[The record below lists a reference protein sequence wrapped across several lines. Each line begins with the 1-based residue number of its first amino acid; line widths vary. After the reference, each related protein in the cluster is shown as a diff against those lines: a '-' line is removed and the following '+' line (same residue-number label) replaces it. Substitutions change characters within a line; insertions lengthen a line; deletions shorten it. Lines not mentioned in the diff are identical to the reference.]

1 MGKASTHGKK
11 RWKWKHN
18 HILAWNAVVLVNWL
32 SLFSFP
38 FLRSILSFSKI
49 AVAFFVIALLGTVSL
64 ARCAG
69 NRKNRRITKA
79 IILLHLLIPA
89 LIVLIHV
96 WEANANDGA
105 MRVRHYE
112 FSCGMS
118 HSGLDFDEWWE
129 IHGHEYEAR
138 NITKDMF
145 KVFPFHDGASSEIL
159 FLNKKRISADE
170 LAIGDI
176 GVYRS
181 PWDNALIASRFI
193 GIGMRGNSAY
203 YLFKGDNLD
212 YTRWIPKNR
221 VEGVLQPTLQ
231 SRVFG
236 LIKKEG
242 CLRAPKPQ
250 SF

>member
-1 MGKASTHGKK
+1 MGKASIHGKN
-11 RWKWKHN
+11 RWKWKHK
-18 HILAWNAVVLVNWL
+18 HILAWNTVVLVNWL

-38 FLRSILSFSKI
+38 FLRSILSFSRI

-69 NRKNRRITKA
+69 SRRNRRIAKA

-96 WEANANDGA
+96 WETNASNGG

-112 FSCGMS
+112 FSCGIS
-118 HSGLDFDEWWE
+118 HSGLIFDEWWE

-145 KVFPFHDGASSEIL
+145 KGFPFRGGVSSEVL
-159 FLNKKRISADE
+159 FLNKRMVSADE

-181 PWDNALIASRFI
+181 PRDNALIASRFI
-193 GIGMRGNSAY
+193 GTWMRENRMY

-212 YTRWIPKNR
+212 YIRWIPYER
-221 VEGVLQPTLQ
+221 VEGVLQATLQ

-242 CLRAPKPQ
+242 CLRSPKPQ